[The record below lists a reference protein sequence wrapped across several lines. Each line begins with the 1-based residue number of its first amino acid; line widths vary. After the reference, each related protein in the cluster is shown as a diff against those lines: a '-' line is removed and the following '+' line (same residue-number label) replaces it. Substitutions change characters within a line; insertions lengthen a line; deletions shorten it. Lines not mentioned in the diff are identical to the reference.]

1 MSNIRSFKLIS
12 GEEMVA
18 NVVSTEETADGKVL
32 SYLVESPHVMQFQ
45 HMQGGQLGLALV
57 PWTLSNME
65 LREKVKVPAEFVIAS
80 FETAHKVQQ
89 QFIQQTSSIALP
101 TTPGI
106 IK

>member
-18 NVVSTEETADGKVL
+18 NLISTEEQNDKV
-32 SYLVESPHVMQFQ
+32 VAFIIESPHVMQFQ
-45 HMQGGQLGLALV
+45 HMNGGQLGLALV

-65 LREKVKVPAEFVIAS
+65 LREKIRIPAQHVIAD

>member
-1 MSNIRSFKLIS
+1 MSNIRSFKLLS

-18 NVVSTEETADGKVL
+18 NLVSTEEKNEVVTA
-32 SYLVESPHVMQFQ
+32 YNVESPHIMQFQ

-65 LREKVKVPAEFVIAS
+65 LREKIRVPAQFVIAE

-101 TTPGI
+101 TAPGI